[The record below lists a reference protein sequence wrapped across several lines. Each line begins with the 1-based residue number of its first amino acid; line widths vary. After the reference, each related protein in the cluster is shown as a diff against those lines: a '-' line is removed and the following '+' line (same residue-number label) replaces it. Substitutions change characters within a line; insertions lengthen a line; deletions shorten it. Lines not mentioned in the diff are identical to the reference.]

1 MGHLDGKRIV
11 ITGST
16 RGLGRAFAEE
26 MARAGARVVV
36 NGTQA
41 ALVDEVVAGIRAAGG
56 TAIGLAGSIAEE
68 STAARLV
75 AACVDNWGGIDTIVH
90 NAGIVRDK
98 TLLKMTAE
106 EFDDV
111 IAVHLRG
118 AFFCIKHA
126 GIAMKAGGGGH
137 IILVISGSGL
147 AGGFGQGNYAAAK
160 EGMMGLLRT
169 AALELTKSGIRCNAL
184 WPIAETDMT
193 QVVFERAAATAEAAG
208 QPAPGRSTWVL
219 ANPVRWRRAWCGW
232 RVTRRR
238 TCRASALRSTVARP
252 RCGPIQR
259 RRVSRSMPGRGV
271 SKTWRFTMRRL
282 RSNRSGA
289 RGWWNS
295 GAPRACRRRG

>member
-208 QPAPGRSTWVL
+208 QPAPRPVDMGFGKPREVAQGMVWLASDKAAHLQSQCVTFNGRKTALWSHPAETGVTFHAGPWSVEDL
-219 ANPVRWRRAWCGW
+219 AAHY
-232 RVTRRR
+232 
-238 TCRASALRSTVARP
+238 AEVAQQPIWRP
-252 RCGPIQR
+252 RM
-259 RRVSRSMPGRGV
+259 VE
-271 SKTWRFTMRRL
+271 
-282 RSNRSGA
+282 
-289 RGWWNS
+289 
-295 GAPRACRRRG
+295 